1 MSAAADVNSTLDAD
15 DEIQRCLSLDNPVSF
30 FLYAGAG
37 SGKTRSLIEA
47 INRCLKAHRTRLSL
61 QGQKI
66 GVITYTNNA
75 CEEIQRR
82 LGFDKQV
89 SVSTIHS
96 FIWEQIQTFQ
106 KDIKKWLLVN
116 LEAEIAELREE
127 QLKERKSGSK
137 TAIDRANKIA
147 AKEDRI
153 QALAGITRFTYSPTG
168 ENTGKDSLNHSEV
181 IKIGAEFIS
190 VNPTMQT
197 LLVNRFPVLLIDE
210 SQDTNKLLIDAL
222 FSLQKK
228 HAQRFSLGLLGDTMQ
243 RIYAD
248 GKQDLGRYPPPGWA
262 TPRKKV
268 NYRCPRRI
276 VELINSIRISVD
288 DHLQE
293 PKAGAAAGVVRLFIL
308 NSNTPNKSSMEQ
320 AISRKM
326 AAVTGDGNWS
336 QGGAVK
342 TLILEHHMAAQRMGF
357 LEMYE
362 PLYKNEKLKIGLLDG
377 SLSGVRLFS
386 ENVYPLIKAK
396 RDADPYRVAN
406 VVKQR
411 SPLLH
416 KRTLKGE
423 DQRIHIQEA
432 REAVDKLWGLFE
444 GDKDPS
450 LLAILAVISETGLFE
465 IPGSLLPI
473 TKRTTAEQQIA
484 SETESE
490 NEASSS
496 STLDAWDLFLAAPFS
511 QIEKYVS
518 YIDGSASFDTHQGVK
533 GLEFERVMVIID
545 DGGARGFSFSYEKL
559 FGVKDKTKT
568 DITNEQEGKETGI
581 DRTRRLFYVTCSRAE
596 KSLAIVAYSDDPQ
609 KLRSHV
615 IEQKWF
621 SPSEIEFFS

>member
-1 MSAAADVNSTLDAD
+1 MSADADVNMALDAD
-15 DEIQRCLSLDNPVSF
+15 DEIQRCLSLDSPVSF

-47 INRCLKAHRTRLSL
+47 INRCLKLNRARLAL
-61 QGQKI
+61 HGQKI

-96 FIWEQIQTFQ
+96 FVWEQIKTFHV
-106 KDIKKWLLVN
+106 DIKKWLLVN
-116 LEAEIAELREE
+116 LESEIAELREE
-127 QLKERKSGSK
+127 QLKERKPGSK
-137 TAIDRANKIA
+137 AGIDRANKIA
-147 AKEDRI
+147 AKESRI
-153 QALAGITRFTYSPTG
+153 EALAGVTRFTYSPTG

-181 IKIGAEFIS
+181 IKIGAHFIGGNS
-190 VNPTMQT
+190 TMQT
-197 LLVNRFPVLLIDE
+197 LLINRFPVLLIDE

-228 HAQRFSLGLLGDTMQ
+228 HAHCFSLGLLGDTMQ
-243 RIYAD
+243 RIYTD
-248 GKQDLGRYPPPGWA
+248 GKQDLGRHPPPGWA
-262 TPRKKV
+262 TPRKTV
-268 NYRCPRRI
+268 NYRCPRRV

-293 PKAGAAAGVVRLFIL
+293 PRKDAADGVVRLFIL
-308 NSNTPNKSSMEQ
+308 NSSTLDKSSMEQ
-320 AISRKM
+320 AAAEKM
-326 AAVTGDGNWS
+326 ASVTGDELWS
-336 QGGAVK
+336 HRTGTVK

-386 ENVYPLIKAK
+386 ENVFPLIMAK
-396 RDADPYRVAN
+396 RDADPYRVAAI
-406 VVKQR
+406 VKQR
-411 SPLLH
+411 SPLLN
-416 KRTLKGE
+416 KKILKGD
-423 DQRIHIQEA
+423 DQRVHVQKA
-432 REAVDKLWGLFE
+432 GEAVEELWELFE
-444 GDKDPS
+444 GDQDPS
-450 LLAILAVISETGLFE
+450 LLTVLMAVNKAGLFE

-473 TKRTTAEQQIA
+473 VRRTTAEQQIA
-484 SETESE
+484 KQSESDA
-490 NEASSS
+490 EADAS

-518 YIDGSASFDTHQGVK
+518 YINGSAAFDTHQGVK

-545 DGGARGFSFSYEKL
+545 DSGARGFSFSYEKL
-559 FGVKDKTKT
+559 FGVKEKTKT
-568 DITNEQEGKETGI
+568 DISNEQEGKETGI

-596 KSLAIVAYSDDPQ
+596 KSLAIVAYTDDPQ
-609 KLRSHV
+609 KLKSHV
-615 IEQKWF
+615 IGQKWF
-621 SPSEIEFFS
+621 LPSEVELI